1 MTSETPGRSLTVL
14 IGSPLEP
21 EHVERI
27 AAVAPDRVRVVYAPE
42 LLPISRYEADHHGIR
57 RDLGEAELARWRRY
71 LAEADVMFDFDW
83 FEPEN
88 VAVNAPRLRWVQTTS
103 AGIGEYLIRTGL
115 ADTGITFTTAAGTH
129 AVPLAEHVALGLLY
143 LTKRVYDLRAWQAD
157 HRWERF
163 TTHQL
168 AGTRMLLVGLG
179 NVGRQVARTCAGLGV
194 EVWGIDPGV
203 TVAPEGVT
211 RLVDPDTMRG
221 TLGDVDALVL
231 ACPYTPATH
240 HLIGAPEFAA
250 MRPGTFLVNISRGP
264 VIDEP
269 TMVAALRDG
278 RLGGAVLDVFET
290 EPLPDDSLL
299 WDMPNVLV
307 SPHSASTV
315 SAENAVITGIFVDNL
330 RRYLA
335 GEPLRNVFDRA
346 RGF

>member
-1 MTSETPGRSLTVL
+1 MTSEIPDRPLTVL

-27 AAVAPDRVRVVYAPE
+27 AAVAPDRIRVVYAPE
-42 LLPISRYEADHHGIR
+42 LLPIPRYEADHHGVG
-57 RDLGEAELARWRRY
+57 RDLGDAELARWRQY
-71 LAEADVMFDFDW
+71 LAEADVLFDFDW
-83 FEPEN
+83 FEPERM
-88 VAVNAPRLRWVQTTS
+88 AVNAPRLRWVQATS

-143 LTKRVYDLRAWQAD
+143 LTKRVDDLRDWQAA

-163 TTHQL
+163 TTRQL

-179 NVGRQVARTCAGLGV
+179 HVGRQVARTSVGLGV
-194 EVWGIDPGV
+194 EVWAVDPGA
-203 TVAPEGVT
+203 TAAPEGVF
-211 RLVDPDTMRG
+211 RIIDPKALRA
-221 TLGDVDALVL
+221 TLAEVDALVL

-240 HLIGAPEFAA
+240 HLIGAEEFAA
-250 MRPGTFLVNISRGP
+250 MRPGTFLVNISRGA

-269 TMVAALRDG
+269 TMVAALREG

-290 EPLPDDSLL
+290 EPLPEDSPL
-299 WDMPNVLV
+299 WDLPNVLV

-315 SAENAVITGIFVDNL
+315 SDENSVITGIFIDNL
-330 RRYLA
+330 RRHLA